1 MELPPN
7 ARSRAQKAAEARRA
21 ARHGMTPGSPSPAR
35 STPPAHDG
43 LPTLTLAEAA
53 ARQVELPALP
63 GRPDQTLRHG
73 GALLFRRPPEAG
85 AGIARP
91 RPPRRRHPPP
101 QRCARPAPPRRGQ
114 SGRSASAERPRRQ
127 SAGEA
132 PCGARPA
139 RCRHFPAGATAPKW
153 CHGDGWGES
162 SRGAKPACGRD
173 RRLRLCGLQNG
184 RLGGP
189 HRSPQLPERSESRKI
204 IKS

>member
-153 CHGDGWGES
+153 CHGDGSTDGES
-162 SRGAKPACGRD
+162 RAGGQSRLVAETGGCGCAGCRT
-173 RRLRLCGLQNG
+173 
-184 RLGGP
+184 GGWGDLIAL
-189 HRSPQLPERSESRKI
+189 HNSLKGVNPERS
-204 IKS
+204 

>member
-73 GALLFRRPPEAG
+73 GALLFRGVANLPYLSISVCKIFIPVCSFLC
-85 AGIARP
+85 IFIYIYM
-91 RPPRRRHPPP
+91 
-101 QRCARPAPPRRGQ
+101 
-114 SGRSASAERPRRQ
+114 
-127 SAGEA
+127 
-132 PCGARPA
+132 
-139 RCRHFPAGATAPKW
+139 CRY
-153 CHGDGWGES
+153 
-162 SRGAKPACGRD
+162 
-173 RRLRLCGLQNG
+173 
-184 RLGGP
+184 
-189 HRSPQLPERSESRKI
+189 I
-204 IKS
+204 